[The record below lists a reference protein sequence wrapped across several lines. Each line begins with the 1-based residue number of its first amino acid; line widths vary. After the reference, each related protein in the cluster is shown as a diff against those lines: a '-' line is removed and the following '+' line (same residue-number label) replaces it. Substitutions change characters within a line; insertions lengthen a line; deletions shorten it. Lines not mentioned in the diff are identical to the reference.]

1 MDRDRRKGKGSEPGK
16 VEERVDRNTVNKRVS
31 DLIAEAAS
39 HSLKLK
45 NIFKKFRHRV
55 SSYLKPFMFLDK
67 SHSLYHFKYALGS
80 TIAGQ
85 LPTLHAVRIYLPIDN
100 LKPSVRIYYAPSEQL
115 SALIRLFSG
124 PCFLCP

>member
-1 MDRDRRKGKGSEPGK
+1 MDRDRWKGKGSEPGK

-85 LPTLHAVRIYLPIDN
+85 LPTLHAVRIYLPVDN
-100 LKPSVRIYYAPSEQL
+100 PELLLTMFHLGCSEL
-115 SALIRLFSG
+115 LIVQPLG
-124 PCFLCP
+124 PQFLYS